1 MTKSSAALPWTKE
14 RPDFRYLSSKVSLPP
29 GKIPRN
35 AQALVVTTIVD
46 TGAGSFRQAILDAD
60 SIPGVDLITFDIP
73 GPGVHTIE
81 PIIKLPNITDPVL
94 IDGTSQPGFN
104 GTPLIEL
111 SGVNLGG
118 FDALD
123 VFANDCVIKGL
134 VIDRVPA
141 GSGIV
146 LYGDANTIAGNYFGL
161 DPSGT
166 NAPGIAFNGVIV
178 FGLDNRVG
186 GTLTENRNYFAG
198 IGSPAI
204 AISGSVATGNSVEG
218 NYIGTDGTGTV
229 KLGTQTEGVI
239 LKTGPWHNTIGGSVA
254 GARNVIAGSSL
265 ASGISIVGP
274 GTHGNVVLGNYIG
287 TDPTGLKA
295 FGNSGNGIF
304 LSGADSTVIGGLAF
318 GAGNIICGN
327 GFPGIYIDSTADST
341 QILGNSIGLGPNG
354 LTPLPNSKGIVI
366 NGSSGNRIDGN
377 TIAGNTLHGVEIRNQ
392 GATGNILV
400 GNLIGVSPLAG
411 ILVGN
416 NGHGVLVNASNNV
429 IGGPNAGDANTIAGN
444 FGAGI
449 SVESGQKNLIS
460 RNAIYSNYGLGIDL
474 APGGVNPNDTLD
486 ADSGANAMQ
495 NYPVLDSLRRRGV
508 STDVYGHLVTAPDGN
523 FTVEFFADSGDV
535 SHYGQGHRYLGSITA
550 PTGPPGTARFSVSL
564 PAAVSPREVVTA
576 TAIDADGNT
585 SEFSRDIGR
594 DYKITNPPQGKLW
607 VVGDVDTIRW
617 EAADTGHV
625 RIEFSSDS
633 GFTYH
638 IITADTDG
646 AAREFP
652 WEVEK
657 ARSTRCRIR
666 VSSVDDPSLNGESDY
681 FKVKGVELTRYT
693 ADSSYE
699 AFDPA
704 VHGWSFANA
713 ANIVWAPA
721 WYNQFDYV
729 NGIDP
734 GTMKQ
739 YPAAFT
745 ALPVNAK
752 S

>member
-1 MTKSSAALPWTKE
+1 MTVNTVIRTLRHWRKKALLLSLLILLVTSLMFSQEKTVVTPRTLIPAVSVTRSSAALPWTKE
-14 RPDFRYLSSKVSLPP
+14 RADFRFLSSKVSLPP

-166 NAPGIAFNGVIV
+166 NAPGIAFNGVIM

-204 AISGSVATGNSVEG
+204 AISGSAATGNSVEG
-218 NYIGTDGTGTV
+218 NYIGTDVTGTV

-304 LSGADSTVIGGLAF
+304 VSGADSTVIGGLAF

-377 TIAGNTLHGVEIRNQ
+377 TITGNTLHGVEIRNQ

-486 ADSGANAMQ
+486 ADTWGERHAELSGARLAQ
-495 NYPVLDSLRRRGV
+495 EAWGVDGRLRPSGHCAGWKFHGRILRRLGGCLALRTGT
-508 STDVYGHLVTAPDGN
+508 SIPGIDHGSNRSA
-523 FTVEFFADSGDV
+523 
-535 SHYGQGHRYLGSITA
+535 GHRPILGVA
-550 PTGPPGTARFSVSL
+550 PCC
-564 PAAVSPREVVTA
+564 
-576 TAIDADGNT
+576 
-585 SEFSRDIGR
+585 
-594 DYKITNPPQGKLW
+594 
-607 VVGDVDTIRW
+607 
-617 EAADTGHV
+617 
-625 RIEFSSDS
+625 
-633 GFTYH
+633 GFTKGGGYCDCDRRGRKH
-638 IITADTDG
+638 FG
-646 AAREFP
+646 VFP
-652 WEVEK
+652 
-657 ARSTRCRIR
+657 
-666 VSSVDDPSLNGESDY
+666 
-681 FKVKGVELTRYT
+681 
-693 ADSSYE
+693 
-699 AFDPA
+699 
-704 VHGWSFANA
+704 
-713 ANIVWAPA
+713 
-721 WYNQFDYV
+721 
-729 NGIDP
+729 
-734 GTMKQ
+734 
-739 YPAAFT
+739 
-745 ALPVNAK
+745 
-752 S
+752 